1 MGPTL
6 RSANAKGAPFCVVGL
21 WRIEEESINQGYS
34 VLSGAM
40 SKTIVQV
47 RQLQFMH
54 RMVLMHLLDEK
65 TAIGLTQEASSP

>member
-1 MGPTL
+1 
-6 RSANAKGAPFCVVGL
+6 
-21 WRIEEESINQGYS
+21 
-34 VLSGAM
+34 M